1 MAKSTSITAHTAR
14 PARKW
19 STDTP
24 VDLSFISLDMIVVS
38 FGLGPAKSPG
48 PTLLSDR
55 DLRAAAAGAL
65 CRKPQVRH
73 DSGHALVMPGGK
85 WRRQAAENS
94 PAPGLNRTRVP
105 PCSRRSGRAARQRS
119 AEHTS
124 EHQSLMRN
132 SYAAF
137 YLII

>member
-1 MAKSTSITAHTAR
+1 MAKSTIITAQTAR

-24 VDLSFISLDMIVVS
+24 VDLSFTALDMIVVS

-73 DSGHALVMPGGK
+73 DSGQPLVMPGGK
-85 WRRQAAENS
+85 WRRQAAETS
-94 PAPGLNRTRVP
+94 PAPGLNRSRVP
-105 PCSRRSGRAARQRS
+105 PCSRQIGS
-119 AEHTS
+119 ASCMEEVCH
-124 EHQSLMRN
+124 
-132 SYAAF
+132 YV
-137 YLII
+137 

>member
-1 MAKSTSITAHTAR
+1 MAKSTIITAQTAR

-65 CRKPQVRH
+65 CRKQQVRQ
-73 DSGHALVMPGGK
+73 DSRQPLV
-85 WRRQAAENS
+85 
-94 PAPGLNRTRVP
+94 LTRSEELRVGTE
-105 PCSRRSGRAARQRS
+105 CVSTRRSRGYR
-119 AEHTS
+119 
-124 EHQSLMRN
+124 
-132 SYAAF
+132 
-137 YLII
+137 